1 MENNT
6 TFIDQDIIYNPG
18 RSKIFKYIIIVFFS
32 VSLLGYFFIVID
44 FALSKKILSV
54 LVFAVYGL
62 ILVGLTLKRV
72 YVYKKYGRKYIK
84 IIGGNLEIK
93 QSYKNSAIQI
103 RNDQIK
109 NISFSSNTF
118 VLKLQ
123 NNEKI
128 EFKTPIDVYL
138 DLRKKLTDFANEYD
152 INC

>member
-84 IIGGNLEIK
+84 IIGSNLEIK